1 MRSCCNTARAA
12 WTAARLMTTALK
24 LSRKAAAS
32 RYSRRASLSNSR
44 TRATRRASTRRA
56 RRRATPRSLG
66 LGIRDDS
73 ERRIE
78 IHGIVILRLYLEVA
92 HLYVI
97 GRLLECHQQ
106 RQELRELNPVEPKID
121 GGLLV
126 SLQYRRL
133 LRLHA
138 DDSIAD
144 LDGGGCFFHACQ
156 QGEGRIGRRQSL
168 FQLRET
174 CLLRSILASQQRQFT
189 PILRFS
195 HRLSFEPVNPREE
208 GIDHDKKEKTGKHD
222 NHADHHDGAFASRQM
237 PPTFLK
243 HRHHGRCTV

>member
-1 MRSCCNTARAA
+1 M
-12 WTAARLMTTALK
+12 ALK

-44 TRATRRASTRRA
+44 IRATRRARTRRA
-56 RRRATPRSLG
+56 RRRATPRSSG
-66 LGIRDDS
+66 LRIRNDS

-78 IHGIVILRLYLEVA
+78 IHGIVILRFDLEVA
-92 HLYVI
+92 HLHIV

-106 RQELRELNPVEPKID
+106 SKELWELNPVEPKID
-121 GGLLV
+121 GSLLV

-138 DDSIAD
+138 HDSIAY
-144 LDGGGCFFHACQ
+144 LDGGGCFFHECQ
-156 QGEGRIGRRQSL
+156 QGEGGIGRRQSL

-174 CLLRSILASQQRQFT
+174 GLLRSILTRQHSQFT

-195 HRLSFEPVNPREE
+195 HRLSFESVNPREE
-208 GIDHDKKEKTGKHD
+208 RIDHNKKEETSNHD
-222 NHADHHDGAFASRQM
+222 SHADHYHGAFASGQM

-243 HRHHGRCTV
+243 HRHHVRCTV